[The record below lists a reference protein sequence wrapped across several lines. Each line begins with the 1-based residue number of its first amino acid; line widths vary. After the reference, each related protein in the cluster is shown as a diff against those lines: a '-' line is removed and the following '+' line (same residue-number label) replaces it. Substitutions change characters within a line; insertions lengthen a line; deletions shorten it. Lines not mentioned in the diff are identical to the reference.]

1 MTLLQ
6 SDGRWPC
13 LKIGNNPGCGSSF
26 ANRYGVV
33 RHMESV
39 HQRTLEKKK
48 GYHPADGYLFEY
60 DRVAHQKPTASFDEH
75 LLADLST
82 TATPVG
88 AGVSFVS
95 LTRGRGRARGR
106 APASAAPAAIGAP
119 GAAVPVPAA
128 AAQMPAA
135 AAQRCRLLRLRHRR
149 LRQGAGCC
157 EGAGCCSGTARCQG
171 AGQEEEASRRSRRG
185 GQDHPNPN
193 KVATVEEM
201 EVDALPVLVPASKVA
216 TGQGRGTRL
225 REMLAAAEAKAG
237 SSGFQVGPNYATR
250 RETGQYD
257 DVSEEEEGAVG
268 GAPRASRADRATT
281 RPIFLRPR
289 CTDVR
294 FRSPSPVWQGCAPR
308 PEDFVDLTDTPPPA
322 AQPAAE
328 HADGHET
335 GHARPVSA

>member
-82 TATPVG
+82 TATPMG

-135 AAQRCRLLRLRHRR
+135 AAQVPAAAAKAPAAAAKVPAAAKAPAAA
-149 LRQGAGCC
+149 QAPP
-157 EGAGCCSGTARCQG
+157 AAK
-171 AGQEEEASRRSRRG
+171 APAKKKSRRSRRG

-193 KVATVEEM
+193 KVPTVEKM
-201 EVDALPVLVPASKVA
+201 EVDALPVLVPASKVT

-237 SSGFQVGPNYATR
+237 SSGFQVGPNYAH
-250 RETGQYD
+250 
-257 DVSEEEEGAVG
+257 
-268 GAPRASRADRATT
+268 APGD
-281 RPIFLRPR
+281 
-289 CTDVR
+289 
-294 FRSPSPVWQGCAPR
+294 
-308 PEDFVDLTDTPPPA
+308 
-322 AQPAAE
+322 
-328 HADGHET
+328 
-335 GHARPVSA
+335 RPVSRTSVRRKRALWAVPPEPAEQTGRRRAPSSYARAARMCASGRPLPCGRAVRRGPRTSWT